1 MTSAAELSS
10 SGKPEAMTD
19 VANILG
25 TPAGGVKRSAL
36 ATVPW
41 LTGEPPAATV
51 PLRTLVKNN
60 SVMGPALTEVMSH
73 GPLMAPPEKVST
85 TCPELL
91 STRRQPDP
99 AMVLPSLVGRLPTTT
114 QPPGR
119 IDKAVV
125 RPTPPGQ
132 EPGRWLGSIW
142 AKTWGEAPGAVV
154 GLSSTIV
161 VPRPCRPDG
170 PGPLLKLLTSTSP
183 ATSAP
188 WLLATTATPYG
199 LTSPFGGMVEPI
211 SDTVE

>member
-19 VANILG
+19 LANVLG
-25 TPAGGVKRSAL
+25 TPAAGVKRRAL

-41 LTGEPPAATV
+41 LTTEPPAATV

-91 STRRQPDP
+91 STRRQPAP
-99 AMVLPSLVGRLPTTT
+99 VMMLPSLVGRLPTTT

-119 IDKAVV
+119 TDRAVV
-125 RPTPPGQ
+125 SPTPPGQ
-132 EPGRWLGSIW
+132 APGRWLGSIW
-142 AKTWGEAPGAVV
+142 ANTWGVPEGPAGVELDDRGAAS
-154 GLSSTIV
+154 LQAS
-161 VPRPCRPDG
+161 R
-170 PGPLLKLLTSTSP
+170 
-183 ATSAP
+183 AWSA
-188 WLLATTATPYG
+188 
-199 LTSPFGGMVEPI
+199 I
-211 SDTVE
+211 